1 MRKITSLI
9 MIIIVFFVVVLS
21 TFYIAHEYHH
31 ECDGDECPICILIEQ
46 CENTLKQIKDG
57 IPSGFHF
64 IIPLFFV
71 MTQLLYCV
79 TYIISET
86 LVSNK
91 IRMNN

>member
-1 MRKITSLI
+1 MRKITSLT

-31 ECDGDECPICILIEQ
+31 DCDGDECPICILIEQ

-57 IPSGFHF
+57 ISSGFRF
-64 IIPLFFV
+64 IMPLFFV